1 MRKSNY
7 IVLAVLA
14 VLAALLL
21 ALWYILGF
29 SEIDSPLDLAVAIVW
44 WVVIVAVAFAI
55 AWFEERRRREIRTIY
70 VSPTAL
76 FNCERGMVGL
86 KDVDDVAAMQNI
98 LEGLEYGFD
107 KKELPTQKKFD
118 YRYVVQTDEFK
129 AGEEEA
135 YGLRKATSED
145 EGRAGV
151 SSEHEL
157 AFDDEG
163 AKAPGAESAPTEA
176 GSSAKEP
183 KWTGIVTKIDRENG
197 NVETKFSCLSE
208 LRAALA

>member
-14 VLAALLL
+14 VAAALLL

-29 SEIDSPLDLAVAIVW
+29 SKIDSPLDLVSAIVW
-44 WVVIVAVAFAI
+44 WVVIVAVAFTI
-55 AWFEERRRREIRTIY
+55 ARLEEKRRREIRTIY

-86 KDVDDVAAMQNI
+86 RDVDGVAAMQNI

-129 AGEEEA
+129 AGEDEV
-135 YGLRKATSED
+135 YGLRKATAE
-145 EGRAGV
+145 ERERAGV
-151 SSEHEL
+151 SGEQEL
-157 AFDDEG
+157 VFDDES
-163 AKAPGAESAPTEA
+163 AKATDADAAAVEA
-176 GSSAKEP
+176 DGGVKEP
-183 KWTGIVTKIDRENG
+183 KWTGVVTKIDRENG